1 MVKERKHYQ
10 SKLESVVAERAQ
22 TLGLCRDFEEYAEFV
37 GYLHI
42 VSDDGEKELYEIT
55 LRGESGQIANVI
67 TKSPNVIKQIDDI
80 MEVIGDEPRDR
91 WMIGFNERK
100 TNKGN
105 TYIEV
110 TMTTTTAG
118 REPVPA
124 PAADTEE

>member
-22 TLGLCRDFEEYAEFV
+22 TLGLCRDFDEYAEFV

-42 VSDDGEKELYEIT
+42 VSEDGEKELYEIT

-80 MEVIGDEPRDR
+80 MDVIGDEPRDR
-91 WMIGFNERK
+91 WMIGFTEKK
-100 TNKGN
+100 TSKGN

-124 PAADTEE
+124 PAADAKE